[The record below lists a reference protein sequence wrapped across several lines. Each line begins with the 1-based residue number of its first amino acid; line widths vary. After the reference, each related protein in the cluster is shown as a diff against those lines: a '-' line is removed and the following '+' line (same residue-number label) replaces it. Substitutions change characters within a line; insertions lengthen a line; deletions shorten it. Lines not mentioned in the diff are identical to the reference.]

1 MKEIKLDSAKV
12 CVQVMAAEWMGETM
26 RQKETSVTR
35 FGEILPLWHNF
46 KNLEDIFEGLI
57 SVWQNV
63 DPTVAKM
70 FYSWA
75 SFHCSRWPNT
85 LK

>member
-1 MKEIKLDSAKV
+1 M
-12 CVQVMAAEWMGETM
+12 
-26 RQKETSVTR
+26 TR

-75 SFHCSRWPNT
+75 SFHCCR
-85 LK
+85 